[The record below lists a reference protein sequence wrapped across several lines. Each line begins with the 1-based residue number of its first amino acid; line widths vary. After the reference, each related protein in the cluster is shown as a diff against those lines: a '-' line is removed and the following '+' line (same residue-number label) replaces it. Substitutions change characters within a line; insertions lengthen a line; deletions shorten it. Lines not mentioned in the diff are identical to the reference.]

1 MFVRRAFRSRKV
13 HCFRRRYPK
22 VFAFLAFFFY
32 VTSAQE
38 RRGKGT
44 RRQSHTHLTVDEKK
58 LDCIGKRRYLITAAA
73 MASTILRLD
82 GHTTTVSTQPPQ
94 RRNFSPTC
102 FSSVCELTSLDQPND
117 TNPTETR
124 DPSWPQTNVDSSP
137 WGTLIFWNV

>member
-22 VFAFLAFFFY
+22 KFAFFFY

-38 RRGKGT
+38 RREKGT

-82 GHTTTVSTQPPQ
+82 GHTTTVSTQPLH
-94 RRNFSPTC
+94 RKNFSPPR
-102 FSSVCELTSLDQPND
+102 FLFDCELLDLHHDNGNITS
-117 TNPTETR
+117 TKTR
-124 DPSWPQTNVDSSP
+124 DPSWPQTTVDSSP